1 MMWVSPL
8 AFLVGVSQFQ
18 RSEKLA
24 VWTERNML
32 IPSRRLIM
40 LFVVLGVA
48 GLGVSFFNMLA
59 APWLGLV
66 ALLLVSA
73 AVDAVR
79 GRRLPVPLAE
89 RRVPGS
95 LALGVAHE
103 VTIRLENRAQNQLSV
118 TVYDLHPAPVIT
130 ERLPQLVALPTR
142 GWVEIFY
149 RLLPHERG
157 DLAFNRIQLRIAS
170 PFGLWEIQ
178 RLAGSSEQVR
188 VYPDFARLT
197 GFALMATDHR
207 LSQIG
212 VLQRR
217 RRGEGMDFHQL
228 REYREGDVQRQID
241 WKASSRMHRLI
252 SREYQDERDQQVV
265 LLLDCGR
272 RMAARDDAISHFD
285 HVVNA
290 ALLLAYVGLR
300 QGDAVGLLTMSGPE
314 RWLAPRK
321 SRATVNTILN
331 SVYDL
336 QPTVAASDY
345 HVAALDLMQRLRKRA
360 LVVVLSNLRDEDDET
375 LAPALRLLQTRHL
388 VLFASLREAILSR
401 ALATRVDSFDRAL
414 THAAVADYLHSRTRM
429 FGKLQ
434 NLGAM
439 CIDVEPQQLPMALVN
454 RYLEIKRSGQL

>member
-1 MMWVSPL
+1 
-8 AFLVGVSQFQ
+8 
-18 RSEKLA
+18 
-24 VWTERNML
+24 ML
-32 IPSRRLIM
+32 IPSRRLINVFIA
-40 LFVVLGVA
+40 LSLA
-48 GLGVSFFNMLA
+48 GFTVSFFKALA
-59 APWLGLV
+59 PLWLGLA
-66 ALLLVSA
+66 ALLLVL
-73 AVDAVR
+73 AVVDGWR
-79 GRRLPVPLAE
+79 GLRMPVPLAE
-89 RRVPGS
+89 RRVPRS
-95 LALGVAHE
+95 LPLGVDHDIA
-103 VTIRLENRAQNQLSV
+103 IRLENRATHPLDV
-118 TVYDLHPAPVIT
+118 EVYDLHPPPVVV
-130 ERLPQLVALPTR
+130 EGMPQQVTLPTR
-142 GWVEIFY
+142 GWVQIAY
-149 RLLPHERG
+149 RLRPHERG
-157 DLAFNRIQLRIAS
+157 ELTFARIQLRITS
-170 PFGLWEIQ
+170 PFGLWQVQ
-178 RLAGSSEQVR
+178 RHAGAPEQVR

-217 RRGEGMDFHQL
+217 RRGDGMDFHQL

-241 WKASSRMHRLI
+241 WKASARMHRLI
-252 SREYQDERDQQVV
+252 SREYQDERDQQIV

-336 QPTVAASDY
+336 QPTVSASDY

-375 LAPALRLLQTRHL
+375 LAPALKLLKSRHL
-388 VLFASLREAILSR
+388 VLFASLRENILSR
-401 ALATRVDSFDRAL
+401 ALHTRVDTFDRAL
-414 THAAVADYLHSRTRM
+414 THAAVADYLRHRGLM
-429 FGKLQ
+429 FGRLQ

-454 RYLEIKRSGQL
+454 RYLEIKRSGRL